1 MVTICVSYF
10 TTRSPGKEYGTHMPP
25 PTRKI
30 WERLEETPCVLLPP
44 RILLA
49 GILLGW
55 AMHVPLDRTLSQ
67 INWPKITQKLTLSPS
82 SPRLWAIWKSSPP
95 GSPHPH
101 SPPGHPFTIKSLAL
115 SARVPPPTICFWVL
129 DKSPLWG
136 PGRGSPSWNKFE
148 NLIGFIGQAIMN
160 SAVSSHY
167 KGSLRVVQNGRSY
180 RKKAGEGSS

>member
-1 MVTICVSYF
+1 MWVILQQRVLV
-10 TTRSPGKEYGTHMPP
+10 EYGTHKPP

-30 WERLEETPCVLLPP
+30 WERLKETSCVLLPT

-55 AMHVPLDRTLSQ
+55 AMHVPLDRTLHQ
-67 INWPKITQKLTLSPS
+67 VNWPKIAETNYHRQV
-82 SPRLWAIWKSSPP
+82 RLWAIWKSSPP
-95 GSPHPH
+95 GSPNPH
-101 SPPGHPFTIKSLAL
+101 SPPGHLHNNIPCFVST
-115 SARVPPPTICFWVL
+115 RVPPPTICFWVL

-136 PGRGSPSWNKFE
+136 PGRSSPSWNKFE
-148 NLIGFIGQAIMN
+148 DLIGFIGQAIWIRLYP
-160 SAVSSHY
+160 SPY